1 METENKATTTVTD
14 DFKKI
19 MTDFVT
25 DLKLTFEEYNP
36 IINKAFGIKNAPITE
51 SNIITDEIFQKMF
64 DYCIK
69 KYPPRFFDI
78 LYQNVEIFSEES
90 TDDTEFLPNIHFKN
104 LWNDG
109 ITDKTKVTIW
119 KYLQLVLFTVI
130 GKVENRDEF
139 GDSLKLFEA
148 INNDTFRNK
157 LEDTFEEMKVMF
169 DNNDENTSTDDADT
183 KFNIPE
189 ADKMHEHLSGILDG
203 KLGSLATEMAEEISS
218 DLNINSDNMNSV
230 NDVFDKLVKDPKN
243 LMSMVNKITNKLESK
258 INSGD
263 INQSELLAE
272 ASEIMN
278 QFQHMP
284 GMPGM
289 NNMQEMF
296 SKMGMGINSG
306 GGKMDPKATE
316 AQLQRRLK
324 LAKTKERIRAKAESN
339 KIRKAQEEL
348 KQNIMTQTQTQTQK
362 QTPEYTDDEVASFF
376 DLKEDE
382 NNPKK
387 PKKSKKNK
395 KQKNKNEKLTIA

>member
-1 METENKATTTVTD
+1 METENIDTNTVPTE
-14 DFKKI
+14 FKKI
-19 MTDFVT
+19 IVDFVN

-36 IINKAFGIKNAPITE
+36 IINKVFEIKNEPIDDT
-51 SNIITDEIFQKMF
+51 NKITDEIFQKIF

-78 LYQNVEIFSEES
+78 LYQNVEIFAEES
-90 TDDTEFLPNIHFKN
+90 TNDTEFLPNIHFKN

-130 GKVENRDEF
+130 GKVENSDEF
-139 GDSLKLFEA
+139 GDSIKLFEA
-148 INNDTFRNK
+148 INNDNFRSK
-157 LEDTFEEMKVMF
+157 LEDTFEEMKLMF
-169 DNNDENTSTDDADT
+169 DKDTENSNTDGTDSD
-183 KFNIPE
+183 KSFNIPE
-189 ADKMHEHLSGILDG
+189 VDKMHEHLSGILDG

-218 DLNINSDNMNSV
+218 DLNINSDNINSV
-230 NDVFDKLVKDPKN
+230 NDVFNTLVKDPKN
-243 LMSMVNKITNKLESK
+243 LMSMVNKITNKLETK

-263 INQSELLAE
+263 INQSELLTE

-296 SKMGMGINSG
+296 SKMGMGMNMG
-306 GGKMDPKATE
+306 GGSGKIDAKATE

-324 LAKTKERIRAKAESN
+324 LAKTKERIKAKSDANKLRKAEE
-339 KIRKAQEEL
+339 QL
-348 KQNIMTQTQTQTQK
+348 KQNLITQAQAQAPK
-362 QTPEYTDDEVASFF
+362 YTDEEVVSFF
-376 DLKEDE
+376 DLKESE
-382 NNPKK
+382 NNPKT
-387 PKKSKKNK
+387 PKKNK
-395 KQKNKNEKLTIA
+395 KKQKYK